1 MNVPIVRL
9 FVLAIL
15 LFGLLVAFTSRWTV
29 FEAQAL
35 RNEPA
40 AQARQLLAEEQIRR
54 GRVQAADGRAL
65 AASRRLEGE
74 RYARRYPTGSLFA
87 HAVGYSYTAAGRA
100 GIERHYNDALTGRR
114 DDLIG
119 VFDSVFTERQVG
131 DDLRTTL
138 SPDAQQVA
146 IDGLQ
151 GRSGAVVALDVHTG
165 AVRVMASTP
174 SYDPNRID
182 EVGIGEL
189 NAAPGSPLLNRA
201 TQGLYPPGSTFKVVT
216 AAAALDSGD
225 YDAGTVVDGRNGK
238 PISGVPLQNFGGREW
253 GRIDLRT
260 ALTNSVNTVWAE
272 VGVELGRETMTEY
285 MERFGFYED
294 PPLDYPDSQMLP
306 SGVRKGDS
314 RRLVPPTSSRVDL
327 GRMAIGQGD
336 LQASA
341 LQMATVAQTIGNG
354 GARLRPYLVDR
365 VIDPDG
371 RTIEETEPDEVE
383 QVISEEAAAEL
394 TAMMRDVV
402 SEGTGTA
409 AALEGVELAG
419 KTGTAELNNTDLNQ
433 PWFIGFTDEVAV
445 AVTVERVQG
454 GTGGTVAAPIAK
466 RVLEALGQ

>member
-1 MNVPIVRL
+1 MNVPILRL
-9 FVLAIL
+9 YVLALL
-15 LFGLLVAFTSRWTV
+15 LFALLVAFTSRWTV

-35 RNEPA
+35 REQPA
-40 AQARQLLAEEQIRR
+40 AQPRQLLAEEEIRR
-54 GRVQAADGRAL
+54 GRIRADDGRVL
-65 AASRRLEGE
+65 AGSRRLKGE
-74 RYARRYPTGSLFA
+74 RYVRRYPTGPLFA
-87 HAVGYSYTAAGRA
+87 HAVGYSFTGAGRS
-100 GIERHYNDALTGRR
+100 GLERHHNDALTGRR

-119 VFDSVFTERQVG
+119 IFDSIFGERQIG

-138 SPDAQQVA
+138 SPRAQEA
-146 IDGLQ
+146 ALSSLQ
-151 GRSGAVVALDVHTG
+151 GRSGAVVALDVRSG

-174 SYDPNRID
+174 SYDPNQVD
-182 EVGIGEL
+182 DAGIGRL
-189 NAAPGSPLLNRA
+189 NRAPGSPLLNRA
-201 TQGLYPPGSTFKVVT
+201 TQGLYAPGSTFKVVT
-216 AAAALDSGD
+216 AAAALDSGR
-225 YDAGTVVDGRNGK
+225 YSSGSTVDGRNGK
-238 PISGVPLQNFGGREW
+238 PISGVPLQNFGGRDW

-272 VGVELGRETMTEY
+272 IGVELGRDTMTDY
-285 MERFGFYED
+285 MERFGFYDD
-294 PPLDYPDSQMLP
+294 PPLDYPDSQMVP
-306 SGVRKGDS
+306 SGVRKGDN
-314 RRLVPPTSSRVDL
+314 RRLVRPTSSRVDL

-341 LQMATVAQTIGNG
+341 LQMATVVQTIGNG
-354 GARLRPYLVDR
+354 GTRLRPYLVDR

-371 RTIEETEPDEVE
+371 RTISESEPDEVE
-383 QVISEEAAAEL
+383 RVMSEDAAAEL
-394 TAMMRDVV
+394 TSMMRDVV

-409 AALEGVELAG
+409 AALQGVELAG